1 MSSALPLIYNP
12 YKMIVVTEKR
22 LKDRSGST
30 CEISG
35 TNENLVVYL
44 VEPKTEAIPENC
56 ILIAQPL
63 LDQIKNP
70 ETMNPNDWRGL
81 SDSMWNENLPVQI
94 VSWRMLA
101 RLKNHDLL
109 DMMYLDEDALEWAKA
124 TGEGEDEE
132 GKIIH
137 KDSNGNILQDGDSVV
152 LIKDLDV
159 KGANFTAKRGAAVHN
174 IKLVWDNA
182 EQIEGRVEG
191 QHIVILT
198 QYVKKTK

>member
-1 MSSALPLIYNP
+1 MSI
-12 YKMIVVTEKR
+12 TEKKLR
-22 LKDRSGST
+22 DRSDSK

-35 TNENLVVYL
+35 SEENLVVYT
-44 VEPKTEAIPENC
+44 VPPKTEESLENSL
-56 ILIAQPL
+56 LITQNL
-63 LDQIKNP
+63 KNQIENP
-70 ETMNPNDWRGL
+70 ETTNPEDWRGL
-81 SDSMWNENLPVQI
+81 NESMWSEHLPVQI

-109 DMMYLDEDALEWAKA
+109 EMMYLEEDALEWAKA
-124 TGEGEDEE
+124 TGEGDDDE

-137 KDSNGNILQDGDSVV
+137 KDSNGNILKDGDSVV

-174 IKLVWDNA
+174 IKLVWDDANL
-182 EQIEGRVEG
+182 IEGRVEN
-191 QHIVILT
+191 QTIYILV

>member
-1 MSSALPLIYNP
+1 MSI
-12 YKMIVVTEKR
+12 VTEKR
-22 LKDRSGST
+22 LKDRSGSK

-35 TNENLVVYL
+35 SEENLVVYL
-44 VEPKTEAIPENC
+44 VEPKTEDVPENC
-56 ILIAQPL
+56 ILISKTL
-63 LDQIKNP
+63 KDQIENP
-70 ETMNPNDWRGL
+70 ETTNANDWRGL

-109 DMMYLDEDALEWAKA
+109 DMMYLDEEALEWAKA

-132 GKIIH
+132 GKIVH
-137 KDSNGNILQDGDSVV
+137 KDSNGNLLFDGDSVV

-174 IKLVWDNA
+174 IKVVWDNA

>member
-1 MSSALPLIYNP
+1 MSI
-12 YKMIVVTEKR
+12 VTEKR
-22 LKDRSGST
+22 LKDRSGSK

-35 TNENLVVYL
+35 SEENLVVYL
-44 VEPKTEAIPENC
+44 VAPKTEATPENC
-56 ILIAQPL
+56 ILITKAL
-63 LDQIKNP
+63 RDQIEHP
-70 ETMNPNDWRGL
+70 ETTDANDWRGL

-101 RLKNHDLL
+101 RLKNIDLL
-109 DMMYLDEDALEWAKA
+109 EMMYLDEEALEWAKA
-124 TGEGEDEE
+124 TGEDQDDE

-137 KDSNGNILQDGDSVV
+137 KDSNGNILFDGDSVV

-159 KGANFTAKRGAAVHN
+159 KGANFTAKRGAPVHN
-174 IKLVWDNA
+174 IKLVYDNSD
-182 EQIEGRVEG
+182 QIEGRVEG

>member
-1 MSSALPLIYNP
+1 MT
-12 YKMIVVTEKR
+12 VTEKKLR
-22 LKDRSGST
+22 DRSDSK

-35 TNENLVVYL
+35 LEENLVVYT
-44 VEPKTEAIPENC
+44 VPPKTEESLENSL
-56 ILIAQPL
+56 LITSNL
-63 LDQIKNP
+63 KNQIENTETTNP
-70 ETMNPNDWRGL
+70 DDWRGL
-81 SDSMWNENLPVQI
+81 NESMWNEHLPVQI

-109 DMMYLDEDALEWAKA
+109 DMMYLDEEALEWAKA
-124 TGEGEDEE
+124 TGEGDDDE

-137 KDSNGNILQDGDSVV
+137 KDSNGNILKDGDSVV

>member
-1 MSSALPLIYNP
+1 MS
-12 YKMIVVTEKR
+12 VVTEKR
-22 LKDRSGST
+22 LKDRSSSK

-35 TNENLVVYL
+35 SEENLVVYL
-44 VEPKTEAIPENC
+44 VEPKTEDVPENC
-56 ILIAQPL
+56 ILITKTL
-63 LDQIKNP
+63 KDQIENP
-70 ETMNPNDWRGL
+70 DTTNANDWRGL

-94 VSWRMLA
+94 VSWRLLA
-101 RLKNHDLL
+101 RIKNHDLL
-109 DMMYLDEDALEWAKA
+109 DMMYLDEEALEWAKA

-132 GKIIH
+132 GKVVH
-137 KDSNGNILQDGDSVV
+137 KDSNGNLLFDGDSVV

-174 IKLVWDNA
+174 IKVVWDNA

>member
-1 MSSALPLIYNP
+1 MSI
-12 YKMIVVTEKR
+12 VTEKR
-22 LKDRSGST
+22 LKDRSGSV

-35 TNENLVVYL
+35 SDENLVVYL
-44 VEPKTEAIPENC
+44 VEPKTEETPENC
-56 ILIAQPL
+56 ILISQKL
-63 LDQIKNP
+63 KDQIENP
-70 ETMNPNDWRGL
+70 ETTDSNDWRGL
-81 SDSMWNENLPVQI
+81 ADSMWNENIPVQI
-94 VSWRMLA
+94 VSWRMHA
-101 RLKNHDLL
+101 RLKNMDMLE
-109 DMMYLDEDALEWAKA
+109 MMYLDEDALEWAKA
-124 TGEGEDEE
+124 TGEADDDE

-137 KDSNGNILQDGDSVV
+137 KDSNGNILNDGDSVV

-182 EQIEGRVEG
+182 EHIEGRVEN

>member
-1 MSSALPLIYNP
+1 MTA
-12 YKMIVVTEKR
+12 TEKK
-22 LKDRSGST
+22 LHERSGGV

-35 TNENLVVYL
+35 HSENLLVYT
-44 VEPKTEAIPENC
+44 VAPRQEESTANS
-56 ILIAQPL
+56 ILISKL
-63 LDQIKNP
+63 LKDQIDNP
-70 ETMNPNDWRGL
+70 ETTNPNDWRGL

-109 DMMYLDEDALEWAKA
+109 EMMYLDEEALEWAKA
-124 TGEGEDEE
+124 TGEGDDDE

-137 KDSNGNILQDGDSVV
+137 KDSNGNVLKDGDSVV

-182 EQIEGRVEG
+182 EQIEGRVEN

>member
-1 MSSALPLIYNP
+1 MSI
-12 YKMIVVTEKR
+12 VTEKR
-22 LKDRSGST
+22 LKDRSGSK

-35 TNENLVVYL
+35 SEENLVVYL
-44 VEPKTEAIPENC
+44 VAPKTEDIPENC
-56 ILIAQPL
+56 ILITKNL
-63 LDQIKNP
+63 KDQIENP
-70 ETMNPNDWRGL
+70 DTTNANDWRGL

-109 DMMYLDEDALEWAKA
+109 DMMYLDDEALEWAKA
-124 TGEGEDEE
+124 TGEGEEDE
-132 GKIIH
+132 GKIVH
-137 KDSNGNILQDGDSVV
+137 KDSNGNLLFDGDSVV

-174 IKLVWDNA
+174 IKVVWDNA

>member
-1 MSSALPLIYNP
+1 MSI
-12 YKMIVVTEKR
+12 VTEKR
-22 LKDRSGST
+22 LRDRSDSK

-35 TNENLVVYL
+35 SEENLVVYL
-44 VEPKTEAIPENC
+44 VAPKTEATPENC
-56 ILIAQPL
+56 ILITKTL
-63 LDQIKNP
+63 RDQIENP
-70 ETMNPNDWRGL
+70 ETTNANDWRGL

-101 RLKNHDLL
+101 RLKNIDLL
-109 DMMYLDEDALEWAKA
+109 EMMYLDEDALEWAKA
-124 TGEGEDEE
+124 TGEDQDDE
-132 GKIIH
+132 GKIVH
-137 KDSNGNILQDGDSVV
+137 KDSNGNILFDGDSVV

-159 KGANFTAKRGAAVHN
+159 KGANFTAKRGAPVHN
-174 IKLVWDNA
+174 IKLVFDNA

>member
-1 MSSALPLIYNP
+1 MSI
-12 YKMIVVTEKR
+12 VTEKR
-22 LKDRSGST
+22 LKDRSGSK

-35 TNENLVVYL
+35 SEEQLVVYL
-44 VEPKTEAIPENC
+44 VEPKTEATPENC
-56 ILIAQPL
+56 VLITKTL
-63 LDQIKNP
+63 KDQIENP
-70 ETMNPNDWRGL
+70 DTTNPNDWRGL

-109 DMMYLDEDALEWAKA
+109 DMMYLDEEALEWAKA
-124 TGEGEDEE
+124 TGEGEDDE
-132 GKIIH
+132 GKIVH
-137 KDSNGNILQDGDSVV
+137 KDSNGNLLFDGDSVV

-174 IKLVWDNA
+174 IKVVWDNA

>member
-1 MSSALPLIYNP
+1 MSI
-12 YKMIVVTEKR
+12 VTEKR
-22 LKDRSGST
+22 LKDRSGSL

-35 TNENLVVYL
+35 SDENLVVYL
-44 VEPKTEAIPENC
+44 VAPKTEATPENC
-56 ILIAQPL
+56 ILITKTL
-63 LDQIKNP
+63 RDQIENP
-70 ETMNPNDWRGL
+70 DTTNPNDWRGL

-101 RLKNHDLL
+101 RLKNMDLL
-109 DMMYLDEDALEWAKA
+109 EMMYLDEEALEWAKA
-124 TGEGEDEE
+124 TGEDQDDE
-132 GKIIH
+132 GKIVH
-137 KDSNGNILQDGDSVV
+137 KDSNGNILFDGDSVV

-159 KGANFTAKRGAAVHN
+159 KGANFTAKRGAPVHN
-174 IKLVWDNA
+174 IKLVFDNA

>member
-1 MSSALPLIYNP
+1 MSI
-12 YKMIVVTEKR
+12 VTEKR
-22 LKDRSGST
+22 LKDRSGSV

-35 TNENLVVYL
+35 TDENLVVYL
-44 VEPKTEAIPENC
+44 IEPKTEDIPENC
-56 ILIAQPL
+56 ILISQKL
-63 LDQIKNP
+63 KDQIENP
-70 ETMNPNDWRGL
+70 DTTDSNDWRGL

-94 VSWRMLA
+94 VSWRMHA
-101 RLKNHDLL
+101 RLKNMDMLE
-109 DMMYLDEDALEWAKA
+109 MMYLDEDALEWAKA
-124 TGEGEDEE
+124 TGEADYDE
-132 GKIIH
+132 GKIVH
-137 KDSNGNILQDGDSVV
+137 KDSNGNILNDGDSVV

-182 EQIEGRVEG
+182 EHIEGRVEN

>member
-1 MSSALPLIYNP
+1 MSI
-12 YKMIVVTEKR
+12 VTEKR
-22 LKDRSGST
+22 LKDRSGSV

-35 TNENLVVYL
+35 SDENLVVYI

-56 ILIAQPL
+56 ILITKQL
-63 LDQIKNP
+63 RDQIENKDL
-70 ETMNPNDWRGL
+70 MNATDWRGL

-94 VSWRMLA
+94 VSWRMHA
-101 RLKNHDLL
+101 RLKNNDMLE
-109 DMMYLDEDALEWAKA
+109 MMYLDEDALEWAKA
-124 TGEGEDEE
+124 TGEDEDEE

-159 KGANFTAKRGAAVHN
+159 KGASFTAKRGAAVHN